1 MVLVAGKCY
10 RSSTTAGPDGG
21 PPPLRPAAAGLLRG
35 GQVRSCGT
43 VQDAGRPEELTI
55 GAYDVAAWH
64 DFFVAAAGAA
74 AALSGLIFVAV
85 SINLREILAQE
96 KQLGSSYLTGRALES
111 LAALLVVL
119 GISLV
124 GLDPSVSQTVLAA
137 FLISCAA
144 GSVLSPARSALAYR
158 SSGYKPVAFT
168 LRMFLAGL
176 LVVGY
181 ATAGATL
188 LAGAGGGLHWLPFGF
203 ILAVTIAASNAWILL
218 VEVLR

>member
-1 MVLVAGKCY
+1 M
-10 RSSTTAGPDGG
+10 
-21 PPPLRPAAAGLLRG
+21 
-35 GQVRSCGT
+35 
-43 VQDAGRPEELTI
+43 
-55 GAYDVAAWH
+55 AAWH

-85 SINLREILAQE
+85 SINLRTILDQE
-96 KQLGSSYLTGRALES
+96 KAAGSSYLTGRALES

-124 GLDPSVSQTVLAA
+124 GLDPSVSRVAFAAVL
-137 FLISCAA
+137 LTCAA
-144 GSVLSPARSALAYR
+144 GSGISPVRAALGYR
-158 SSGYKPVAFT
+158 STHVKPTAYS

-176 LVVGY
+176 LVAGY

-188 LAGAGGGLHWLPFGF
+188 LARAGGGLHWLPFSF
-203 ILAVTIAASNAWILL
+203 ILAVTVAASNAWILL